1 MDRRLLFVRWGFAA
15 LLVISVA
22 QLGWWM
28 LDQVWFTDEVRS
40 QLARLHEERLAIAEA
55 LLGAGV
61 PDAEVESLIDDV
73 HVRDG
78 VAELDRTVLPRLE
91 TQRRGRLNRYLWE
104 GAFFLAV
111 LLAALSMIARV
122 LRQEARLR
130 RRQDNFLAA
139 VSHEFKSPLA
149 AARVAADTLALRD
162 LDREGRQRHVERVL
176 RGLERLQAM
185 VDNLLESARIE
196 EGALTLYRTQL
207 SVGLALDPLLP
218 GFVERA
224 AARGIAFEVQIPES
238 LAILADETALR
249 TVVRN
254 LLENAFEAV
263 RDTPVDPSV
272 GLSATSAAGE
282 VVVEVVDNGR
292 GFEPSATES
301 LFDKF
306 YRPGD
311 ELRRSGRGAGLG
323 LHIVRALMLSS
334 GGRIQGRSAGP
345 GHGAEFRTYWPPAA
359 KV

>member
-1 MDRRLLFVRWGFAA
+1 MDQRLLFVRWGFAA

-91 TQRRGRLNRYLWE
+91 TQRRSRLNRYLWE

-149 AARVAADTLALRD
+149 AA
-162 LDREGRQRHVERVL
+162 
-176 RGLERLQAM
+176 
-185 VDNLLESARIE
+185 
-196 EGALTLYRTQL
+196 
-207 SVGLALDPLLP
+207 
-218 GFVERA
+218 
-224 AARGIAFEVQIPES
+224 
-238 LAILADETALR
+238 
-249 TVVRN
+249 
-254 LLENAFEAV
+254 
-263 RDTPVDPSV
+263 
-272 GLSATSAAGE
+272 
-282 VVVEVVDNGR
+282 
-292 GFEPSATES
+292 
-301 LFDKF
+301 
-306 YRPGD
+306 
-311 ELRRSGRGAGLG
+311 
-323 LHIVRALMLSS
+323 
-334 GGRIQGRSAGP
+334 
-345 GHGAEFRTYWPPAA
+345 
-359 KV
+359 

>member
-1 MDRRLLFVRWGFAA
+1 MDRRLLFVRWGFVA

-28 LDQVWFTDEVRS
+28 LDQVWFTDDVRS
-40 QLARLHEERLAIAEA
+40 QFYQLHQERLTIAEA
-55 LLGAGV
+55 LLKAGV
-61 PDAEVESLIDDV
+61 ADAEVERLVDKV
-73 HVRDG
+73 HVRGG
-78 VAELDRTVLPRLE
+78 VAELEETVLPRLE
-91 TQRRGRLNRYLWE
+91 AQRRSRLNRYLWE

-111 LLAALSMIARV
+111 LLAALLMIARV

-139 VSHEFKSPLA
+139 VSHELKSPLA

-162 LDREGRQRHVERVL
+162 LDHLGRQRHVQRVL

-196 EGALTLYRTQL
+196 EGALTFYRSQL
-207 SVGLALDPLLP
+207 SVRPTLESLLS
-218 GFVERA
+218 GFAERA
-224 AARGIAFEVQIPES
+224 VARGIAFEVQIPNS
-238 LAILADETALR
+238 LTIFADETALR

-263 RDTPVDPSV
+263 RDTSPNPAVS
-272 GLSATSAAGE
+272 LSAAPNAGE
-282 VVVEVVDNGR
+282 VVLEVADNGR
-292 GFEPSATES
+292 GFEPSATER

-311 ELRRSGRGAGLG
+311 ELRRAGRGAGLG
-323 LHIVRALMLSS
+323 LHIARALMLSS
-334 GGRIQGRSAGP
+334 GGRIQGNSAGL
-345 GHGAEFRTYWPPAA
+345 GRGAEFRTYWPPDA
-359 KV
+359 KP

>member
-1 MDRRLLFVRWGFAA
+1 VDRRLLFVRWGFAA
-15 LLVISVA
+15 LLIISVA

-40 QLARLHEERLAIAEA
+40 QLFRLHEERLGMAEA
-55 LLGAGV
+55 LLESGV
-61 PDAEVESLIDDV
+61 PDAEVERLIDDV
-73 HVRDG
+73 RVRDG
-78 VAELDRTVLPRLE
+78 IVELDAAVLPGLE
-91 TQRRGRLNRYLWE
+91 AQRRSRLNRYLWE

-139 VSHEFKSPLA
+139 VSHELKSPLA

-162 LDREGRQRHVERVL
+162 LNQQGRQRHVERVL
-176 RGLERLQAM
+176 RGLDRLQAM

-196 EGALTLYRTQL
+196 EGALTFYRTEL

-218 GFVERA
+218 RFAERA
-224 AARGIAFEVQIPES
+224 ADDGVAFDVQIPEP
-238 LAILADETALR
+238 LFILADETALR

-263 RDTPVDPSV
+263 REKQIDPSV
-272 GLSATSAAGE
+272 SLAASSEAGE
-282 VVVEVVDNGR
+282 VVVKVADNGR
-292 GFEPSATES
+292 GFEPSATDR

-323 LHIVRALMLSS
+323 LHIVRSLMLSS
-334 GGRIQGRSAGP
+334 GGRIQGHSAGP
-345 GHGAEFRTYWPPAA
+345 GRGAEFRTYWPPPA
-359 KV
+359 